1 MKRVVYDLTGLEGL
15 AEVMAPLQKAYKF
28 DISDA
33 GTLAK
38 QNVQALR
45 EQVVVLSDDRFADQT
60 DEEILHYVHE
70 LGQTGIQML
79 YIGFARNANVF
90 ESKLRGMGVN
100 AYLPQD
106 LTEEGVQTWLHEA
119 LQTWSSDAVEN
130 EQEQSV
136 DVPSEPATENSEES
150 GSATQ
155 AVLNVEVSTQ
165 SPEES
170 AIAESNPKYPTK
182 NNTWIVISG
191 SPGAGS
197 TFIGIN
203 TALLLAN
210 GEHVQYVEAG
220 LRPCLTTWLGA
231 EEHEDKAT
239 LQVPMK
245 ATVTRD
251 KLSVYTRNPLGN
263 EAVKLREIVDDLGK
277 RSNTTVLDLAL
288 QDYLA
293 SRNHQFA
300 NHTIRVL
307 VTTSDLHRC
316 RYLAGLPADIVVINQ
331 TSSTLPIDE
340 AEFKSFWPGKQL
352 VFVPYEEDQALAI
365 VQGQPVITLSQA
377 IREAIEALVDRLQN
391 GGETDAHHLAG

>member
-1 MKRVVYDLTGLEGL
+1 MRVIYDLTGLEGL
-15 AEVMAPLQKAYKF
+15 AEVMEPLQKVYKF

-45 EQVVVLSDDRFADQT
+45 GQVVVLSDDRFTDQT

-90 ESKLRGMGVN
+90 ESKLREMGVN

-119 LQTWSSDAVEN
+119 LQTWPSDAVEN
-130 EQEQSV
+130 DQESLV
-136 DVPSEPATENSEES
+136 DRPSEPATENSEES
-150 GSATQ
+150 RSAAQ
-155 AVLNVEVSTQ
+155 DVLDVDASTQ
-165 SPEES
+165 GPEES
-170 AIAESNPKYPTK
+170 TEAKPNPKHPT
-182 NNTWIVISG
+182 NNTWILISG

-203 TALLLAN
+203 AAVLLAS

-245 ATVTRD
+245 PAVTRD
-251 KLSVYTRNPLGN
+251 KLSVYTRNPLGS
-263 EAVKLREIVDDLGK
+263 EAVNLREIVDDLAK

-300 NHTIRVL
+300 NRTIRVL
-307 VTTSDLHRC
+307 VTTSDVHRC

-331 TSSTLPIDE
+331 TSSKLPIDE
-340 AEFKSFWPGKQL
+340 EEFKSFWPGKQL
-352 VFVPYEEDQALAI
+352 IFVPYEGDQTLAI
-365 VQGQPVITLSQA
+365 VQGHPVITLSQA

-391 GGETDAHHLAG
+391 GGDTDAHHLAG